1 LSGCP
6 PLPRQYAFGRGY
18 IAMDIA
24 HDVRLTSVVS
34 FSNERDRTS
43 CGEKIRR

>member
-1 LSGCP
+1 LSERLL
-6 PLPRQYAFGRGY
+6 PLPRQYACRRGY

-34 FSNERDRTS
+34 FFE
-43 CGEKIRR
+43 